1 MDSHSDHETMSA
13 TAALPGSVAELR
25 ALVLEQQKRLEQQSL
40 FIEQLLEQIRLA
52 RHQHFGSRSERFS
65 VDQLALA
72 FNEAEAAAALSDV
85 THPVEQPDMLGT
97 VAVPAHRR
105 AKGGRR
111 PLPKAFPRV
120 EIIHEID
127 AG

>member
-1 MDSHSDHETMSA
+1 MDERHSDCETMST

-40 FIEQLLEQIRLA
+40 FIDQLLEQIRLA

-72 FNEAEAAAALSDV
+72 FNEAEAAAALSDDAD
-85 THPVEQPDMLGT
+85 VEQPDMLGT
-97 VAVPAHRR
+97 VAALGARGDH
-105 AKGGRR
+105 
-111 PLPKAFPRV
+111 PR
-120 EIIHEID
+120 D
-127 AG
+127 RCS